1 MAKQTINIGSTAN
14 DGTGDP
20 LRTAFKKINENFAEL
35 YGDDSSADTFTS
47 PQITTPTITGTTTI
61 DHLIFNDNNISTATN
76 ANLEL
81 NPGGTG
87 TIELQ
92 AATNITGATT
102 ITGTVGIT
110 GAVTA
115 TSFSGPL
122 TGNVTGNVT
131 GNADTATYSS
141 AVTLTADNTTNATRF
156 PLFVSAATGNL
167 SPRTDTGFTY
177 NPSTGV
183 LTTTSVTGNLTG
195 AVTGNVTGNLTG
207 DVTGN
212 VTGNV
217 TGDVS
222 TAAISASSNDINI
235 ALTDNRATALTIKE
249 GSNAYLTFNTG
260 NGGETI
266 TLGKKFEAGSVEVE
280 GSLFDINGGNIDG
293 TDIGTAVRA
302 AGNFTTVNA
311 NSSLTVNFVNIA
323 DQKITTNGGNADL
336 QLAAHGT
343 GSVDVQAPMT
353 TQAITMGG
361 DLSIPNPYTAT
372 IGAVTIAGSNISTPS
387 DTGITIDANGTGSIT
402 LNGYQTFTNWILTD
416 NATVATNFFTNTITG
431 RTSNADLVVQTQGT
445 GQIAM
450 NSAVKFNVGYIDD
463 INVLTSSSTITVDCN
478 LAPVHK
484 VTLDTNTA
492 FVITN
497 LPTGGT
503 VTLII
508 RQDATGLRTA
518 TFGTDGST
526 AVKFPSGAATLST
539 AANSIDVVTVFN
551 DGTVY
556 LGNIANDYS

>member
-20 LRTAFKKINENFAEL
+20 LRTAFQKINDNFAEL

-47 PQITTPTITGTTTI
+47 PQITTPTIIGTATI
-61 DHLIFNDNNISTATN
+61 DNLIFNDSEISTATN
-76 ANLEL
+76 ANLNL

-92 AATNITGATT
+92 AATNITGNTT
-102 ITGTVGIT
+102 ITGAVGIT

-115 TSFSGPL
+115 TSFAGPL

-141 AVTLTADNTTNATRF
+141 AVTLTADNATNATRF

-167 SPRTDTGFTY
+167 SPSTDTGFTY
-177 NPSTGV
+177 NPSTGE

-195 AVTGNVTGNLTG
+195 AVTGNVSGNVTG
-207 DVTGN
+207 DLTGN

-222 TAAISASSNDINI
+222 TATISASSNDINI
-235 ALTDNRATALTIKE
+235 SLTDNRATALTIKE
-249 GSNAYLTFNTG
+249 GTDAYLTFNTS

-280 GSLFDINGGNIDG
+280 GSVFDINGGNIDG
-293 TDIGTAVRA
+293 TDIGIAVRA
-302 AGNFTTVNA
+302 AGNFTTVDA

-323 DQKITTNGGNADL
+323 DQKISTNGSNADL
-336 QLAAHGT
+336 QLDAHGT
-343 GSVDVQAPMT
+343 GSIDIQSPMI
-353 TQAITMGG
+353 TQAVTMSGN
-361 DLSIPNPYTAT
+361 LSIPNPYTAT

-387 DTGITIDANGTGSIT
+387 NTGITIDANGTGSIT
-402 LNGYQTFTNWILTD
+402 LNGYQTLTNWILTD

-445 GQIAM
+445 GTVDFKVPTQSTVG
-450 NSAVKFNVGYIDD
+450 SAGAASALPANPSGYIEFK
-463 INVLTSSSTITVDCN
+463 ING
-478 LAPVHK
+478 
-484 VTLDTNTA
+484 TA
-492 FVITN
+492 YVM
-497 LPTGGT
+497 PYY
-503 VTLII
+503 
-508 RQDATGLRTA
+508 AK
-518 TFGTDGST
+518 S
-526 AVKFPSGAATLST
+526 
-539 AANSIDVVTVFN
+539 
-551 DGTVY
+551 
-556 LGNIANDYS
+556 

>member
-20 LRTAFKKINENFAEL
+20 LRTAFQKINDNFAEL

-47 PQITTPTITGTTTI
+47 PQITTPTITGTATI
-61 DHLIFNDNNISTATN
+61 DNLIFNDSEIGTSSN
-76 ANLEL
+76 ANLNL

-92 AATNITGATT
+92 AATNITGNTT
-102 ITGTVGIT
+102 ITGVVGIT

-183 LTTTSVTGNLTG
+183 LTTTSVTGDLTG
-195 AVTGNVTGNLTG
+195 AVTGNVLGNVTGNL
-207 DVTGN
+207 TGN

-217 TGDVS
+217 TGNLS
-222 TAAISASSNDINI
+222 TATISASSNDINVS
-235 ALTDNRATALTIKE
+235 LTDNRATALTIKE
-249 GSNAYLTFNTG
+249 GSNTYLTFNTG

-280 GSLFDINGGNIDG
+280 GSNFDINGGNIDG
-293 TDIGTAVRA
+293 TDIGIAVRA
-302 AGNFTTVNA
+302 AGNFTTVDA
-311 NSSLTVNFVNIA
+311 NSSLSVNFVNIA
-323 DQKITTNGGNADL
+323 DQKITTNGSNADL
-336 QLAAHGT
+336 QLDAHGT

-353 TQAITMGG
+353 TEAVTMGG
-361 DLSIPNPYTAT
+361 NLSIPNPYSAT
-372 IGAVTIAGSNISTPS
+372 IGSMTIAGSTISTP
-387 DTGITIDANGTGSIT
+387 TNQGIALDCNGTGSIT
-402 LNGYQTFTNWILTD
+402 LNGYQTLTNWLLTD

-445 GQIAM
+445 GTVDFKVPTQSTVG
-450 NSAVKFNVGYIDD
+450 SAGAASALPATPSGYIEFK
-463 INVLTSSSTITVDCN
+463 INGTAYVLPYYAKS
-478 LAPVHK
+478 
-484 VTLDTNTA
+484 
-492 FVITN
+492 
-497 LPTGGT
+497 
-503 VTLII
+503 
-508 RQDATGLRTA
+508 
-518 TFGTDGST
+518 
-526 AVKFPSGAATLST
+526 
-539 AANSIDVVTVFN
+539 
-551 DGTVY
+551 
-556 LGNIANDYS
+556 